1 MLNKFTKS
9 SQIISMKV
17 ESTMKKKVLKPCIEL
32 GKYLLL
38 LGLFNCFTSDLL
50 AQDIITKKDGTEIQ
64 AKVTE
69 VGVQEVKYTRYN
81 TTTPVYS
88 ILRTDIFMI
97 KFEDGSKELFNEEN
111 QQKKIN
117 RAQSNE
123 VYNDD
128 LYDQNQNINKYTFGN
143 PINPVGGR
151 KSPWGSGIASFFIP
165 GLGQFINGDIGG
177 GFLFLGSNIVLNY
190 LWMSDIYEYSD
201 GSVGFYSNTGTIA
214 LIGSLAVNVISI
226 INAAQIAKKV
236 NITRGYQVANNTYLQ
251 IQPTVIPQNN
261 KLADKSYA
269 YGMNFKVTF

>member
-1 MLNKFTKS
+1 MLNKLTKS
-9 SQIISMKV
+9 SQSISMKV
-17 ESTMKKKVLKPCIEL
+17 ESTMKKKVLKQCIEF

-38 LGLFNCFTSDLL
+38 LSLFNCFASDLL
-50 AQDIITKKDGTEIQ
+50 AQDIITMNDGTEIQ

-117 RAQSNE
+117 RTQSNE
-123 VYNDD
+123 VYITDIS
-128 LYDQNQNINKYTFGN
+128 DQNQKINKYTFGT

-177 GFLFLGSNIVLNY
+177 GFLFLGCNIACNY
-190 LWMSDIYEYSD
+190 LWMSDLYEDANGDY
-201 GSVGFYSNTGTIA
+201 GFYSSTGTLA
-214 LIGSLAVNVISI
+214 FIGSLAVNVMSI
-226 INAAQIAKKV
+226 INAAQIAKRV

-251 IQPTVIPQNN
+251 IQPTIIPRNN
-261 KLADKSYA
+261 ILADKGYA